1 MSAIRYLVEQ
11 AVNLLNSQK
20 FSISRFHAAAATE
33 ICPKNIYQLNDHQNI
48 VRKLTKFT

>member
-11 AVNLLNSQK
+11 AVNLLNAQK
-20 FSISRFHAAAATE
+20 FSISRFHAAATE